1 MKRFIVITSFIFAF
15 SSAFSQ
21 TPLDTAVNFEVKDT
35 NGNIIELFDLLDQD
49 YIVIIDF
56 FKTDCGY
63 CNIYAPDF
71 QASYED
77 FGCNSSNVFFMSID
91 EGHTNEEV
99 IAFEEEH
106 NMTLPASSGLDGN
119 GNSAFEAFQISGTPT
134 YVIIAPDKEILE
146 DNIWPPLTESI
157 NTALLEAGGI
167 MASCL
172 TGIGEAAS
180 TKNHIIYPNP
190 VTSASFSIDHS
201 RINAEIDRI
210 EIRSITGQLVH
221 TQKYK
226 QKITVNHL
234 NHGMYFVV
242 LFSDDKMIRKE
253 KMAIR
258 K

>member
-1 MKRFIVITSFIFAF
+1 MKRFFIITALIFAL

-49 YIVIIDF
+49 YIVIVDF
-56 FKTDCGY
+56 FRTDCGY

-91 EGHTNEEV
+91 QGHTNEDV

-106 NMTLPASSGLDGN
+106 NLTLPACSGLDGN
-119 GNSAFEAFQISGTPT
+119 GNAAFEAFQITGTPT
-134 YVIIAPDKEILE
+134 YVVIAPDKEILE
-146 DNIWPPLTESI
+146 QQIWPPVTDSI
-157 NTALLEAGGI
+157 NNALLEAGGI

-172 TGIGEAAS
+172 TGVDDAKKVENPIL
-180 TKNHIIYPNP
+180 YPNP
-190 VTSASFSIDHS
+190 VNSHSFNIDQS
-201 RINAEIDRI
+201 QISEEIDRI

-221 TQKYK
+221 TQKYR
-226 QKITVNHL
+226 QKISVSHITK
-234 NHGMYFVV
+234 GIYFVN
-242 LFSDDKMIRKE
+242 LFSKGHIISKE
-253 KMAIR
+253 KIVIR
-258 K
+258 